1 MNGVAMLAPR
11 HLVQSS
17 VGKPASSSQPGSGG
31 RRSTGTLGW
40 GVPHRISLEDRAG
53 CSLRTAVVTG
63 GFSVVGR
70 TQVSRLDSNL
80 RFFICHLDELSIT
93 LWALVLSC
101 VNQG

>member
-1 MNGVAMLAPR
+1 MNGVVILAPR
-11 HLVQSS
+11 HLVPSS
-17 VGKPASSSQPGSGG
+17 VGKPASSSQPGSGA

-40 GVPHRISLEDRAG
+40 GVPHRLSLEDRVG
-53 CSLRTAVVTG
+53 RSLRTAEVTG

-80 RFFICHLDELSIT
+80 GFFICHLDELSIT
-93 LWALVLSC
+93 LWASVLSF